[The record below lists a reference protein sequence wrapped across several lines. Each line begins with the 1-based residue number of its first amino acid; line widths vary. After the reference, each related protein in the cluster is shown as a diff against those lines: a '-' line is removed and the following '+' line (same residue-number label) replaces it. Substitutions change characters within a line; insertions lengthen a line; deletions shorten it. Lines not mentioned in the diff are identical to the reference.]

1 MRKFMIVRVIC
12 ETGET
17 WNKHELVQL
26 KKIMESNSGF
36 IPAQLANHAESIKV
50 KRVGN
55 AKQKPRKNTAKVA
68 TISLEEYINVFDYL
82 TQGQGD
88 EVKPIHNMKSI
99 ACSGDQLKSVLK
111 LHNIPLSNRKTKEKM
126 FQELL
131 GKELWNPY
139 GPPPDTTMPV
149 TITEEEILEDL
160 RVLECISD
168 SGPSSL
174 AVALNKA
181 LVPQ

>member
-1 MRKFMIVRVIC
+1 M
-12 ETGET
+12 
-17 WNKHELVQL
+17 
-26 KKIMESNSGF
+26 KI
-36 IPAQLANHAESIKV
+36 
-50 KRVGN
+50 
-55 AKQKPRKNTAKVA
+55 
-68 TISLEEYINVFDYL
+68 
-82 TQGQGD
+82 
-88 EVKPIHNMKSI
+88 IH
-99 ACSGDQLKSVLK
+99 KSVR
-111 LHNIPLSNRKTKEKM
+111 NICHSVQEKM

>member
-1 MRKFMIVRVIC
+1 MASEMGIHKLSMGQAAKVIAIHMWLLRTMD
-12 ETGET
+12 E
-17 WNKHELVQL
+17 NKALIRGNPFFTILFESIQNRDNRNHDCLAL
-26 KKIMESNSGF
+26 LSNSS
-36 IPAQLANHAESIKV
+36 PLDLSRAVTMEANFV
-50 KRVGN
+50 
-55 AKQKPRKNTAKVA
+55 
-68 TISLEEYINVFDYL
+68 
-82 TQGQGD
+82 
-88 EVKPIHNMKSI
+88 
-99 ACSGDQLKSVLK
+99 VLK